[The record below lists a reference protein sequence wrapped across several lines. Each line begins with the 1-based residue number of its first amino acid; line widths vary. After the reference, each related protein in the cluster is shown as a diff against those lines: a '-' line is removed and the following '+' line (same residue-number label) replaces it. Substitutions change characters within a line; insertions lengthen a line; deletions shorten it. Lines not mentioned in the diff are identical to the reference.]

1 VRDGDRVSVEI
12 AGSDHVVSVTAAEG
26 QRIPIGDDR
35 ATASIGAAV
44 ARARPGDRVG
54 RPAPRSAG
62 EAPRPGQ
69 LTGCRANRVG
79 HGTAGGFPS
88 RHATAYAR
96 AMAARPFRV
105 RADRVWR
112 LPSGV
117 GVRLD
122 AVLRAGET
130 VELGDG
136 TSVEGP
142 AALVHATQRDAVLVD
157 GWIAVGETVELGV
170 DRYVLR
176 RVSNVGVLNAAMTNA
191 DYGLAP
197 MPVRQP
203 GRVATF
209 APA

>member
-1 VRDGDRVSVEI
+1 
-12 AGSDHVVSVTAAEG
+12 
-26 QRIPIGDDR
+26 
-35 ATASIGAAV
+35 
-44 ARARPGDRVG
+44 
-54 RPAPRSAG
+54 
-62 EAPRPGQ
+62 
-69 LTGCRANRVG
+69 
-79 HGTAGGFPS
+79 
-88 RHATAYAR
+88 
-96 AMAARPFRV
+96 MAARPFSV

-117 GVRLD
+117 GIRLD

-136 TSVEGP
+136 TSVDGP
-142 AALVHATQRDAVLVD
+142 AALVHATQGDAVLVD
-157 GWIAVGETVELGV
+157 GWIPVGETVELGV

-191 DYGLAP
+191 HYGLAP